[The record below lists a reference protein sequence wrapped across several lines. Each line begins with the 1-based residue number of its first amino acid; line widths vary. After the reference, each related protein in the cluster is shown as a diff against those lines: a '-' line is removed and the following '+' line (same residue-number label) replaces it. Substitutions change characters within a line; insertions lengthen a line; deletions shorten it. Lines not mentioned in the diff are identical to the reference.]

1 MDKSKKSPATPKVG
15 RMPTLKLRRL
25 TFTKTKAIGLPQDPA
40 VNKHPTNTNY
50 YNALSD
56 DSEEENMTIAS
67 PRKRKTPKAPTKDST
82 KAPVT
87 KPSPNEPNKTKRAP
101 KPPPVVITTDV
112 FSFSQEA
119 FKSNNI
125 TQYHCKKMSIGT
137 KVFLENFNDH
147 STLTKHLQ
155 HVGIDFYTHQSHEQ
169 KILKVVLAGLP
180 KISVDTV
187 KSELATLN
195 VKPTQLFEMTTKNPS
210 QQKALFLLHLSGN
223 DVTLADLKK
232 IRYFYHHTVSWDIYK
247 PKQKGPTQCRNCS
260 MYGHGTQ
267 NCFRKSVCLLCASRD
282 HGVSNCPLKQT
293 PAESKS
299 SPTVFKC
306 FYCSGKNLPANH
318 RASDLTC
325 PGRKLY
331 VDIRHNI
338 MQKKRAGLESAKRE
352 QINNQTRHNFKAA
365 PKPPPL
371 SQTYRDAMLPQQNQA
386 VPNGNVTTAVNDN
399 YPPEVNNTS
408 NDLLTTAE
416 LFRIFNSTLADFRK
430 CKTKDQQIEVLAKLL
445 SHVV

>member
-1 MDKSKKSPATPKVG
+1 MVKSKKCPATPVVG

-25 TFTKTKAIGLPQDPA
+25 TFTKTKAIRLPQNPA
-40 VNKHPTNTNY
+40 VNKPPTNTNY
-50 YNALSD
+50 YNVLSE
-56 DSEEENMTIAS
+56 DSEEENTTSAS
-67 PRKRKTPKAPTKDST
+67 PRRRKTPKAPTNDST

-87 KPSPNEPNKTKRAP
+87 KSVTNEPSKSKRAP
-101 KPPPVVITTDV
+101 KPPPVVITTDG
-112 FSFSQEA
+112 FRFSQEA
-119 FKSNNI
+119 FKSINI

-137 KVFLENFNDH
+137 KVFLESSNDH
-147 STLTKHLQ
+147 STLIKHLQ
-155 HVGIDFYTHQSHEQ
+155 LGGIDFYTHQSHEQ
-169 KILKVVLAGLP
+169 KVLKVVLAGLP

-187 KSELATLN
+187 RSELATLN
-195 VKPTQLFEMTTKNPS
+195 VKPTQLYEMTTKNQS
-210 QQKALFLLHLSGN
+210 QQKALFLLHLNGK

-267 NCFRKSVCLLCASRD
+267 GCFRKSVCLLCASRE
-282 HGVSNCPLKQT
+282 HRVSNCPLKQT
-293 PAESKS
+293 PTESIS
-299 SPTVFKC
+299 SPAVFKC

-318 RASDLTC
+318 RASDITC

-352 QINNQTRHNFKAA
+352 QSNNQARHNFKAA

-371 SQTYRDAMLPQQNQA
+371 FQTYRDAMLPQQNQA
-386 VPNGNVTTAVNDN
+386 APNVNANTAVIDN
-399 YPPEVNNTS
+399 YTSEVNNTS
-408 NDLLTTAE
+408 NDLFTTAE

-430 CKTKDQQIEVLAKLL
+430 CTTKDQQIEVLAKLL